1 MLFKKARLNLNAT
14 ALDVAD
20 KVINHDLHMQIFLIL
35 AIYSY
40 AKVKKILHLAGQVYI
55 VRNGALKAA

>member
-1 MLFKKARLNLNAT
+1 MNAT